1 MDFQFTEEQ
10 ERFRKEIQ
18 QFLDG
23 ELAAGNFKPQCDA
36 WIEIYDPEFTK
47 RLAQRGWIGLT
58 LPREYGGQGLGPLDR
73 LVLTEELLR
82 YGAPCGAHWF
92 TDRQVGPCLLAYG
105 TEEQKSEYLPKI
117 CKAEVSFALGL
128 SEPEAGS
135 DLASVKTQAQLDGD
149 HYIVNG
155 QKVWTSAAHHQS
167 HLYLLARTDPDAP
180 KHKGISEF
188 IVDLKSPG
196 VTVRPILDPT
206 GGEHFNEVF
215 LDNVRVPATNLVG
228 IENNGWKQITSQLDY
243 ERSGMERLMG
253 NYPLFDALRK
263 YVHRN
268 TDRGKALSID
278 PVARYKIAELEASFE
293 VGRMLIY
300 RVAWMLD
307 RGILPN
313 YESAMAKLYATE
325 FQQRLTDTVIAM
337 LGSYGDLTSESK
349 YAPLGGM
356 AVSAYLFSP
365 GLTLMAG
372 TSEILRT
379 VIAQRGLG
387 LPSK

>member
-23 ELAAGNFKPQCDA
+23 ELAAGNFEPQCDA
-36 WIEIYDPEFTK
+36 WIAAYDPEFSK
-47 RLAQRGWIGLT
+47 RIAQRGWIGLT
-58 LPREYGGQGLGPLDR
+58 LPREYGGQGRGPLDR

-135 DLASVKTQAQLDGD
+135 DLASVKTQAQFDGD

-167 HLYLLARTDPDAP
+167 HLYLLARTNPDAP
-180 KHKGISEF
+180 KHKGLSEF

-215 LDNVRVPATNLVG
+215 LDDVRVPAANLVG

-263 YVHRN
+263 YVHSN
-268 TDRGKALSID
+268 TDRGKALSND

-307 RGILPN
+307 RGILHN

-325 FQQRLTDTVIAM
+325 FQQRLTDNVIAM

-349 YAPLGGM
+349 YAPLGGV

>member
-1 MDFQFTEEQ
+1 MDFRFTEEQ
-10 ERFRKEIQ
+10 EQFRQEIRE
-18 QFLDG
+18 FLDG
-23 ELAAGNFKPQCDA
+23 ELAAGSFRPQCDA
-36 WIEIYDPEFTK
+36 WIEINDPGFSRK
-47 RLAQRGWIGLT
+47 LAQQGWIGLT
-58 LPREYGGQGLGPLDR
+58 LPTEYGGGGRGPLDR

-92 TDRQVGPCLLAYG
+92 TDRQVGPCLVAYG
-105 TEEQKSEYLPKI
+105 TEEQKKEYLPRI
-117 CKAEVSFALGL
+117 CRAEITFALGL

-135 DLASVKTQAQLDGD
+135 DLASAKTQARLDGD
-149 HYIVNG
+149 HYIING
-155 QKVWTSAAHHQS
+155 QKVWTSAAHHQT

-180 KHKGISEF
+180 KHKGLSEF
-188 IVDLKSPG
+188 IVDLTSPG
-196 VTVRPILDPT
+196 VMVRPIVDPT

-215 LDNVRVPATNLVG
+215 LDDVRVPAANLVG
-228 IENNGWKQITSQLDY
+228 VENNGWKQITSQLDY

-253 NYPLFDALRK
+253 NYPLFDALRR
-263 YVHRN
+263 YVRE
-268 TDRGKALSID
+268 DSEGGRALSND

-293 VGRMLIY
+293 VGRMMIY

-325 FQQRLTDTVIAM
+325 FEQRLTDTVISL
-337 LGSYGDLTSESK
+337 LGSYGDLTPESK